1 MKSISF
7 LLLTIGIVLIT
18 VGYMNKINQKKE
30 LLENRV
36 EYRFIP
42 QSIYEEQLQNKD
54 LITLNSNMFMNNIQ
68 IDEYKIY

>member
-42 QSIYEEQLQNKD
+42 QSIYEEQLQNKN
-54 LITLNSNMFMNNIQ
+54 LISLNSNMFMNNIQ

>member
-54 LITLNSNMFMNNIQ
+54 LISLNSNMFMNNIQ